1 MRLAGLVCLALY
13 VGTIFAANWAITR
26 YGLVTVAPGLVAP
39 AGVYFAGLAFTLRD
53 LTQNLLGRRWV
64 VAAILAGAAASW
76 VVSSSF
82 AIASA
87 VAFLISE
94 TADFLVYTPLAR
106 RGWTIA
112 ATCGA
117 VVGAAIDS
125 LIFLQLAFHD
135 LSFWKGQFVGK
146 LEMALVA
153 ILIWAL
159 VERWVRS
166 SGGQILAEPG

>member
-1 MRLAGLVCLALY
+1 MRMRLAGLVCLALY

-94 TADFLVYTPLAR
+94 TADFAVYTPLAER
-106 RGWTIA
+106 RWLA
-112 ATCGA
+112 AVAASNVVGA
-117 VVGAAIDS
+117 VVDS
-125 LIFLQLAFHD
+125 VVFLTIAFHSLD
-135 LSFWKGQFVGK
+135 LLRGQVVGK
-146 LEMALVA
+146 LWMTLLAVIVLSLA
-153 ILIWAL
+153 RRRYPRLA
-159 VERWVRS
+159 VE
-166 SGGQILAEPG
+166 AA

>member
-1 MRLAGLVCLALY
+1 MRLVGLACLALY

-39 AGVYFAGLAFTLRD
+39 AGVYFVGIAFTLRD

-87 VAFLISE
+87 VAFLVSE
-94 TADFLVYTPLAR
+94 TADFAVYTPLAER
-106 RGWTIA
+106 RWLA
-112 ATCGA
+112 AVA
-117 VVGAAIDS
+117 ASNVVGTVVDS
-125 LIFLQLAFHD
+125 IVFLALAFHS
-135 LSFWKGQFVGK
+135 LALLRGQVVGK
-146 LEMALVA
+146 LWMTLVA
-153 ILIWAL
+153 VVLLSLARRRFPRLAL
-159 VERWVRS
+159 ET
-166 SGGQILAEPG
+166 A

>member
-1 MRLAGLVCLALY
+1 V
-13 VGTIFAANWAITR
+13 
-26 YGLVTVAPGLVAP
+26 P
-39 AGVYFAGLAFTLRD
+39 
-53 LTQNLLGRRWV
+53 GRRSRQ
-64 VAAILAGAAASW
+64 GAAAAAAGGAGGPEAFPHRGRAAGPHEAAEPVDDASG
-76 VVSSSF
+76 SGRGPT
-82 AIASA
+82 AILVGAGLSYWISPSLAFASA
-87 VAFLISE
+87 AAFLFSE

-146 LEMALVA
+146 LEMAFVA
-153 ILIWAL
+153 IVIWAL
-159 VERWVRS
+159 VERWVRA
-166 SGGQILAEPG
+166 GGGGILAEAG